1 MVTTCQVLQDAET
14 LLFIDVDG
22 VLNVAIQDPGSDPAA
37 FSGENLKLAR
47 SMAGQG
53 NPLADRISTV
63 ADRSIPVDEEEGNYE
78 RFVSQPGDLSDLLVG
93 RLAHLIQSS
102 LACGSSARIVLASFW
117 RRPQHIERQRFL
129 ESRLTHHLGRP
140 FSFDDHTSLREE
152 KGAACR
158 ISTIGDYI
166 EDFCQHRTGSY
177 LRKTRVLVLDD
188 FSASALRGLT
198 IDEMPIDSAEGAE
211 RYLLNRAGDG
221 SGVSVR
227 VIHTFE
233 EFYHVDGENGMQV
246 SMGCGLRLDYFNRAL
261 HFLDK
266 GHIMDDTVMEA
277 EDTQDGGDVRYC
289 GILATSCMA
298 VPFFFRFMRSSG

>member
-1 MVTTCQVLQDAET
+1 MTVSLRVLSDAET

-22 VLNVAIQDPGSDPAA
+22 VLNVAVQDPGSDPAA

-47 SMAGQG
+47 NLAGQG

-63 ADRSIPVDEEEGNYE
+63 ADRSIPADEEEGSYE
-78 RFVSQPGDLSDLLVG
+78 RFVSEPGDLSDLLVG
-93 RLAHLIQSS
+93 RLARLIQASGS
-102 LACGSSARIVLASFW
+102 GGSSRIVLASFW
-117 RRPQHIERQRFL
+117 RKPQHIERQRFL
-129 ESRLTHHLGRP
+129 ESRLTAHLGRH
-140 FSFDDHTSLREE
+140 FVFDDHTSLREE

-166 EDFCQHRTGSY
+166 EGFCQQRAGSY

-188 FSASALRGLT
+188 FSATALRGLT

-233 EFYHVDGENGMQV
+233 EFTAENGMQV
-246 SMGCGLRLDYFNRAL
+246 SMGCGLRLDYFNQAL
-261 HFLDK
+261 QFLDK
-266 GHIMDDTVMEA
+266 GNMIHHTVVET
-277 EDTQDGGDVRYC
+277 EEVEDVRYC
-289 GILATSCMA
+289 GILATSCLA
-298 VPFFFRFMRSSG
+298 VPFFFRFMRSNG